1 MARRKPARRA
11 ARQTKVI
18 DWRPDIAGLFRLA
31 AMGWTPPASVRV
43 SAGAR
48 SQTWTAV
55 FQNPNNGQAFQL
67 KVRLR
72 LGETGWHVADETLE
86 TRLIGR
92 VGGAK

>member
-18 DWRPDIAGLFRLA
+18 DWSPDIAGLFRLA
-31 AMGWTPPASVRV
+31 ALGWTPPASVTV

-48 SQTWTAV
+48 SQTWTAA
-55 FQNPNNGQAFQL
+55 FRDPDGQAFQL

-72 LGETGWHVADETLE
+72 RGQTGWHVADETLE